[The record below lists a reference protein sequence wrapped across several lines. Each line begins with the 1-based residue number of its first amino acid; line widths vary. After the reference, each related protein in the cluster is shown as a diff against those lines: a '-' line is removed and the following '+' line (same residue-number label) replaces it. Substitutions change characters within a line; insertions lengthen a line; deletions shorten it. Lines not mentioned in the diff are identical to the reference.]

1 MDKNEILEQYRE
13 QYSYYAK
20 QLLDDLGLGDLIQ
33 PERGQLLS
41 AIEELVNKIMF
52 STMLENLT
60 QQQMEEAEGIL
71 KRGGNQEEV
80 AMHFIATT
88 PNIQTKMIDSL
99 TETYAQILNEANQL
113 AIAIGHQPNKSVSEP
128 S

>member
-1 MDKNEILEQYRE
+1 MMNESDPLSQYRE

-20 QLLDDLGLGDLIQ
+20 ELLNDLGLGDLAQ
-33 PERGQLLS
+33 PERGHLLA

-99 TETYAQILNEANQL
+99 TETYAQILNEADQL
-113 AIAIGHQPNKSVSEP
+113 AVALGYREKKSAN
-128 S
+128 